1 MMKKSL
7 LAAAV
12 CMAASLG
19 AQAQPT
25 VEAARDSVL
34 VVFKPGLSVQ
44 QRLSVL
50 NKHGVSVRY
59 ADKNGLDARSRY
71 LLDGRIAEL
80 AVPKGANR
88 DLLLKKLSA
97 DSAIAVAE
105 PNYIIRLDQ
114 QHSKAQPRPLL
125 EPADPR
131 FADLWGLHN
140 TGQAGGRVDADI
152 DAPEAW
158 DITTGNRDIIV
169 GVIDTGTDYS
179 HPDLRDNIWVNPGE
193 IAGNG
198 IDDDGNG
205 VVDDIHG
212 YSAVNNNGDPM
223 DQEGHGTHVAGTIGA
238 TGNNN
243 IGVSG
248 VNWQVSMIPCQFL
261 DASGSG
267 TTAGAIACI
276 NYYTNL
282 KQNHGVDVRL
292 TSNSWGGGG
301 FSQALKDAIAAGNNA
316 GILFIAAAGN
326 DADDSD
332 IFPHYPSAYD
342 LPGIVSVASTDR
354 NDNLS
359 SFSTYGQV
367 SVDLGAPGSAILS
380 TIPNGAYGSLSGTS
394 MATPHVAGAA
404 ALVWAANPSL
414 GISEVKQILLD
425 SGDSLPALVGKT
437 VSGNRLNVKNA
448 LDAADPTPGF
458 SLGLTPASQTVTA
471 GNNAQYQLAVSDI
484 ADWQGVVNFSVSS
497 TPALPGLSLS
507 ASSAAPGQTLTLT
520 APTVRSTAWGDYRLS
535 VTGNS
540 ADGSLSKTVA
550 ASLKVLPAGLQQ
562 LPFVNNTPV
571 AIPDNNAT
579 GIVSTINVPNQG
591 VAFGVTVSVNIRHT
605 WIGDLVVKLVSPS
618 GKEHTL
624 HNREGGSADDIVKT
638 WTLDTFNGEPI
649 TGDWKLQVS
658 DNVSLDSGTLNQ
670 WSLTIQALAQN
681 QAPVAAFS
689 HSQNNLTVSF
699 VNQSTDADND
709 PLTYLWDFGD
719 GQTSTE
725 ASPVHQYASV
735 GSYDVTL
742 QVTDDDDVSSTS
754 SQTISVSGTLIELS
768 LLRAQKART
777 GAAIVDLR
785 FTEGLSGLDL
795 YRDGEKVAT
804 VDNTGRVRDRFDSTT
819 SSVTYQLRN
828 SQTGSVSNELI
839 VRF

>member
-1 MMKKSL
+1 
-7 LAAAV
+7 
-12 CMAASLG
+12 
-19 AQAQPT
+19 
-25 VEAARDSVL
+25 
-34 VVFKPGLSVQ
+34 
-44 QRLSVL
+44 
-50 NKHGVSVRY
+50 
-59 ADKNGLDARSRY
+59 
-71 LLDGRIAEL
+71 
-80 AVPKGANR
+80 
-88 DLLLKKLSA
+88 LLKKLSA

-114 QHSKAQPRPLL
+114 SVRTQPQPAA
-125 EPADPR
+125 EPTDPR
-131 FADLWGLHN
+131 FGDLWGLHN

-158 DITTGNRDIIV
+158 DITTGSRDVIV
-169 GVIDTGTDYS
+169 GVIDTGTDYN

-193 IAGNG
+193 VPSNG

-205 VVDDIHG
+205 VIDDVHG
-212 YSAVNNNGDPM
+212 YSAINDNGDPM

-238 TGNNN
+238 VGNNN
-243 IGVSG
+243 LGVSG

-261 DASGSG
+261 DANGSGS
-267 TTAGAIACI
+267 TAGAIACI

-282 KQNHGVDVRL
+282 KVNHGVDVRV

-326 DADDSD
+326 DAEDSD
-332 IFPHYPSAYD
+332 VSPHYPSSYD

-354 NDNLS
+354 NDNMS
-359 SFSTYGQV
+359 GFSTYGLV

-380 TIPNGAYGSLSGTS
+380 TIPNGDYGSLSGTS

-404 ALVWAANPSL
+404 ALVWSANPAL
-414 GISEVKQILLD
+414 GIDEMKQILLD
-425 SGDSLPALVGKT
+425 SGDSLPGLVGKT

-458 SLGLTPASQTVTA
+458 NLGLRPASQTISA
-471 GNNAQYQLAVSDI
+471 GNNADYQLAVSDI
-484 ADWQGVVNFSVSS
+484 ADWQGVVNFTASS

-520 APTVRSTAWGDYRLS
+520 APTTRTTAWGDYRLS
-535 VTGNS
+535 VTGTS
-540 ADGSLSKTVA
+540 ADGSLTKTVA
-550 ASLKVLPAGLQQ
+550 ASLKVLPAGLSE
-562 LPFVNNTPV
+562 LPFANNTPV
-571 AIPDNNAT
+571 AIPDNNAA

-591 VAFGVTVSVNIRHT
+591 VAFGVTVSVNISHT
-605 WIGDLVVKLVSPS
+605 WIGDLLLKLVSPS

-624 HNREGGSADDIVKT
+624 HNREGGSADNIIKT
-638 WTLDTFNGEPI
+638 WTLETFNGESI
-649 TGDWKLQVS
+649 QGDWKLVVS
-658 DNVSLDSGTLNQ
+658 DNVSLDTGTLNQ
-670 WSLTIQALAQN
+670 WSLTLQALAQN

-689 HSQNNLTVSF
+689 HSQNNLTVNF
-699 VNQSTDADND
+699 VNESTDADND
-709 PLTYLWDFGD
+709 PLTYLWTFGD

-725 ASPVHQYASV
+725 ASPTHQYANV

-742 QVTDDDDVSSTS
+742 QVTDDNDVSSTI
-754 SQTISVSGTLIELS
+754 SQTISVSGTLIELN
-768 LLRAQKART
+768 LLRAQKTRT
-777 GAAIVDLR
+777 GSAIVDLR

-804 VDNTGRVRDRFDSTT
+804 VDATGRVRDRFQT
-819 SSVTYQLRN
+819 SAAAVTYQLRN
-828 SQTGSVSNELI
+828 SQTGSVSNELV